1 MVSVRIKGLTAGYN
15 GLPVIRNVSFEY
27 EGYGIIQILGP
38 NGAGKTTLLRAILGL
53 IKPFSGHVYINCE
66 EVTGKPEKAGRYAGY
81 VPQSTN
87 IQETYYPITLR
98 ELVECCYLMRR
109 NWPRIRVGS
118 EGRNVVEKALDMVG
132 LPREVWDKCFW
143 DLSGGQKQR
152 GYIARALVGDPEI
165 LLMDEP
171 FSNIDPSG
179 RVELA
184 ERIGRLSRSKLVI
197 ITSHDPMLLLRY
209 TSKILMINKDVYVY
223 GDPEEVLRKEV
234 AEKIYGR
241 AIIEV
246 REHLHI
252 LDSHR

>member
-1 MVSVRIKGLTAGYN
+1 MISVRIENLTAGYN
-15 GLPVIRNVSFEY
+15 GLPVIKNVSFEY
-27 EGYGIIQILGP
+27 RGYGIIQVLGP

-53 IKPFSGHVYINCE
+53 IRPLSGHVYINGE
-66 EVTGKPEKAGRYAGY
+66 DVTGKPERVGKYAGY

-98 ELVECCYLMRR
+98 ELVECCYLMKRG
-109 NWPRIRVGS
+109 WPRIRIDSG
-118 EGRNVVEKALDMVG
+118 GKNIVEKALDMAG
-132 LPREVWDKCFW
+132 LPREIWDKRFW

-152 GYIARALVGDPEI
+152 GYIARALVGNPEI

-184 ERIGRLSRSKLVI
+184 ERIGHISRSKLMI
-197 ITSHDPMLLLRY
+197 ITSHDPMLLLKY
-209 TSKILMINKDVYVY
+209 TSKILMINRDVYIY

-234 AEKIYGR
+234 AEKIYGK
-241 AIIEV
+241 AIIKV